1 MGIDGS
7 KTSFFLHIHSCMQHI
22 VGADAHIGP
31 FRSCEFA
38 KILCGTG
45 LPCRAD
51 VGIGPYSGNGSR
63 LLPQILR
70 ALAEKVKFFSFCTK
84 RRACTD
90 GYALFFHIN
99 EYL

>member
-1 MGIDGS
+1 
-7 KTSFFLHIHSCMQHI
+7 MQHI

-45 LPCRAD
+45 LPCRALQRKRFPS
-51 VGIGPYSGNGSR
+51 VTSNFTRFGGKSKVFF
-63 LLPQILR
+63 ILHKT
-70 ALAEKVKFFSFCTK
+70 AGVYGWVCIV
-84 RRACTD
+84 
-90 GYALFFHIN
+90 FHIN

>member
-1 MGIDGS
+1 
-7 KTSFFLHIHSCMQHI
+7 MQHI

-51 VGIGPYSGNGSR
+51 VGIGPYSGNMTS
-63 LLPQILR
+63 
-70 ALAEKVKFFSFCTK
+70 KVLSM
-84 RRACTD
+84 
-90 GYALFFHIN
+90 HSN
-99 EYL
+99 N

>member
-1 MGIDGS
+1 
-7 KTSFFLHIHSCMQHI
+7 MQHM

-31 FRSCEFA
+31 FRSCECA
-38 KILCGTG
+38 KILGGTG

-70 ALAEKVKFFSFCTK
+70 ALAEKVKFFHSAQNGGRVRMGMHC
-84 RRACTD
+84 
-90 GYALFFHIN
+90 FFT
-99 EYL
+99 

>member
-1 MGIDGS
+1 
-7 KTSFFLHIHSCMQHI
+7 MQHI

-63 LLPQILR
+63 LLPQI
-70 ALAEKVKFFSFCTK
+70 
-84 RRACTD
+84 
-90 GYALFFHIN
+90 
-99 EYL
+99 

>member
-1 MGIDGS
+1 
-7 KTSFFLHIHSCMQHI
+7 MQHI

-84 RRACTD
+84 QQPCAD
-90 GYALFFHIN
+90 GYTLFFTYMYI
-99 EYL
+99 YKFYA

>member
-1 MGIDGS
+1 
-7 KTSFFLHIHSCMQHI
+7 MQHI

-51 VGIGPYSGNGSR
+51 VGIGPYSGNGPVCY
-63 LLPQILR
+63 L
-70 ALAEKVKFFSFCTK
+70 KF
-84 RRACTD
+84 
-90 GYALFFHIN
+90 YALWRKK
-99 EYL
+99 

>member
-1 MGIDGS
+1 
-7 KTSFFLHIHSCMQHI
+7 MQHI

-70 ALAEKVKFFSFCTK
+70 ALAEKVKFFFILHKTAGVYGWVCIV
-84 RRACTD
+84 
-90 GYALFFHIN
+90 FHIN
-99 EYL
+99 EFL

>member
-1 MGIDGS
+1 
-7 KTSFFLHIHSCMQHI
+7 MQHI

-70 ALAEKVKFFSFCTK
+70 ASEEKVKFFSNCTK
-84 RRACTD
+84 HAVSAHK
-90 GYALFFHIN
+90 YASFLT
-99 EYL
+99 

>member
-1 MGIDGS
+1 
-7 KTSFFLHIHSCMQHI
+7 MQHI

-51 VGIGPYSGNGSR
+51 VGIGPYKAPTPVSPH
-63 LLPQILR
+63 L
-70 ALAEKVKFFSFCTK
+70 TK
-84 RRACTD
+84 
-90 GYALFFHIN
+90 L
-99 EYL
+99 